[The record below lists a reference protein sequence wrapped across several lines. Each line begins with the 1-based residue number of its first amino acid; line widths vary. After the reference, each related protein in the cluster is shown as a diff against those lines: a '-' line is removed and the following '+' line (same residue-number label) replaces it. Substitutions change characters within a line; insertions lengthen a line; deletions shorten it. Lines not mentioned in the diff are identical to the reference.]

1 MPDQQVRPIRKRN
14 KTEVSGALAA
24 GWARVSAGRKGAF
37 ADHLEISTV
46 TVNRALTGETVPELH
61 TAFNSLSDDPTALDE
76 LAGLYDVSIVPR
88 RTSKATNDME
98 LAAGLGHSLSELIDR
113 LRDGRLCHLDTLA
126 LAELFRPLIPQM
138 SALVAEADAIRG
150 VVPIKSGAGVAA

>member
-1 MPDQQVRPIRKRN
+1 MRSNQVRPIRKRS
-14 KTEVSGALAA
+14 KAEVSGALAA

-37 ADHLEISTV
+37 ADNLEIDTK

-61 TAFNSLSDDPTALDE
+61 TAFNSLADDPTALDE
-76 LAGLYDVSIVPR
+76 LGALYHVRLVPNV
-88 RTSKATNDME
+88 AEAAANDME

-113 LRDGRLCHLDTLA
+113 LRDGKRCHLDTLA

-138 SALVAEADAIRG
+138 QAVVGEADEIRG
-150 VVPIKSGAGVAA
+150 VRP